1 MIRNVPKV
9 PVHAGVA
16 VRFGAA
22 GPLSAATVDFIR
34 NTTHTSR
41 RDAAGIRTT
50 KGANERRARCFAMR
64 ESEVFTAD
72 ADLTEATAPS
82 RVSRFLKAL
91 GPGLVTGAADD
102 DPSGIGTHSQVGAE
116 FGYGLSWTFV
126 LSFPL
131 MVAIQQVA
139 AEIGRI
145 TGAGIARNL
154 RRHYPLPMLWAM
166 VSLLLIA
173 NVINLG
179 ADLAAMGAALAL
191 LIGGWSGLYTLLF
204 GIVCIVLEVLLSYPR
219 YAAILKWTTLSLF
232 TYVGVVLVANVPWGR
247 ALASLVI
254 PEIRLDLAYATA
266 VVAILGTTISP
277 YLFFWQAGQEVEEE
291 HRHHAKPLCLAPK
304 SAGPELARIRV
315 DTLTGMAFSTLIS
328 LAIVFATAATLNANG
343 VHDIATSA
351 QAAEALRPIA
361 GQFAFALFAA
371 GIIGTGLLAVPVLAG
386 SAAYAITE
394 MAGVA
399 GSLDAKPLSARLFY
413 GAIAATTLSGAAL
426 SGIGIDPARA
436 LYWAAV
442 VNGILAGPLMA
453 VMMVI
458 ARNPRAMGRLT
469 ISRSQT
475 LMGWTATA
483 VMLGASAAFLVFLAI
498 AS

>member
-1 MIRNVPKV
+1 MRDPDNLTIAAPE
-9 PVHAGVA
+9 AVA
-16 VRFGAA
+16 DRK
-22 GPLSAATVDFIR
+22 ATPRI
-34 NTTHTSR
+34 
-41 RDAAGIRTT
+41 A
-50 KGANERRARCFAMR
+50 
-64 ESEVFTAD
+64 
-72 ADLTEATAPS
+72 
-82 RVSRFLKAL
+82 RFLRVL

-154 RRHYPLPMLWAM
+154 RRHYPRPMLWSM
-166 VSLLLIA
+166 VALLLIA

-179 ADLAAMGAALAL
+179 ADLSAMGAALAL
-191 LIGGWSGLYTLLF
+191 LVGGWSGLYTLLF
-204 GIVCIVLEVLLSYPR
+204 GIVCIVLEVVLSYPR

-232 TYVGVVLVANVPWGR
+232 TYVGVVLVAKVPWGQ
-247 ALASLVI
+247 ALASLVL
-254 PEIRLDLAYATA
+254 PEPRLDQAYATA

-291 HRHHAKPLCLAPK
+291 RRHHAKPLCLTPTK
-304 SAGPELARIRV
+304 AGPELARIRL
-315 DTLTGMAFSTLIS
+315 DTLVGMAFSTLIS
-328 LAIVFATAATLNANG
+328 LAIVFATAATLSANG
-343 VHDIATSA
+343 VHDIATSS

-361 GQFAFALFAA
+361 GQFAFALFAL

-386 SAAYAITE
+386 SAAYAVTE
-394 MAGVA
+394 MAGIA

-413 GAIAATTLSGAAL
+413 GTIAATTLAGASL
-426 SGIGIDPARA
+426 SAVSIDPARA

-453 VMMVI
+453 IMMLI

-469 ISRSQT
+469 ISRGQT
-475 LMGWTATA
+475 AMGWTATV
-483 VMLGASAAFLVFLAI
+483 VMLAASAAFFLFVAI
-498 AS
+498 GA